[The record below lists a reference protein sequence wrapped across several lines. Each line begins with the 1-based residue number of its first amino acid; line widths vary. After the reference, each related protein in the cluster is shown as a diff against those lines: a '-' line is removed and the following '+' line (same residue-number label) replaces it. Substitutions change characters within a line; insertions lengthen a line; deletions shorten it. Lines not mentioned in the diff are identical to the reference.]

1 MLPPGLYNQPDQ
13 KKIQHRFG
21 LILILISVYQVT
33 TPLSENDEAMKIAGP
48 APEHDLI
55 KKLDGKWNVEF
66 KYELG
71 VGMIIEGKGIAE
83 GKMILGGRFLNFEQ
97 VTEAAGM
104 KFASLSIMGYDRR
117 INKYT
122 YYGIDE
128 MGTYAVTG
136 EGDYN
141 SSSKILTLNGTT
153 LDPTGKSVAMQDYKF
168 IFEFVNDN
176 EIKCDVVFKMPDNT
190 EKAIVKMT
198 YKR

>member
-1 MLPPGLYNQPDQ
+1 MKFKN
-13 KKIQHRFG
+13 
-21 LILILISVYQVT
+21 ILSAALFIVLTCGVLFSQ
-33 TPLSENDEAMKIAGP
+33 SENDEAMKIAGP

-71 VGMIIEGKGIAE
+71 VGMIIEGKGVAE
-83 GKMILGGRFLNFEQ
+83 GKMILGGRFLNFDQ

-153 LDPTGKSVAMQDYKF
+153 LDPSGKSVAMQDYKF